1 MGASSG
7 GFHGLYYIAESTF
20 GTTPSTPEMTQL
32 RHTSCSLVLSKDT
45 FQSNELRSDRQ
56 IQDVRTGAQ
65 KVGGDIGFE
74 FSWKEFDPLLE
85 GALFGAWTS
94 NVLKAGTVQKSF
106 TLERKFADI
115 TQYGV
120 FTGCTMDKFSLEVK
134 PNAIVTGSF
143 SVVGKGAAYSG
154 TPLDAIPTASQQE
167 SPYDSFT
174 GVMKEGGSTVAF
186 VTGLSLSI
194 QNNLSPNYV
203 VGSNQTPF
211 ITAGRTNVSGT
222 LSCMFQDLTMLNKF
236 INETETSIEFTLGNG
251 TTKSYTFKI
260 PRVRYTGGDNAVS
273 GEGVVTLSMPFMGVY
288 DGTVGSALQITR
300 TAS

>member
-1 MGASSG
+1 MATASG
-7 GFHGLYYIAESTF
+7 GFHGLSIISETTF
-20 GTTPSTPEMTQL
+20 GVTPSTPEMTQL

-56 IQDVRTGAQ
+56 VADVRVGAQ
-65 KVGGDIGFE
+65 KISGDIGLE
-74 FSWKEFDPLLE
+74 LMYGDYDNLLE
-85 GALFGAWTS
+85 GALFGSWNS
-94 NVLKAGTVQKSF
+94 NVLKAGTTQKSF
-106 TLERKFADI
+106 TIERQFKDI

-120 FTGCTMDKFSLEVK
+120 FTGCTVDKFSLDIK

-143 SVVGKGAAYSG
+143 SVVGKGASYSG
-154 TPLDAIPTASQQE
+154 TPLDASPTAASSN
-167 SPYDSFT
+167 SPLDSFT
-174 GVMKEGGSTVAF
+174 GVMKEGGATVAY
-186 VTGLSLSI
+186 VTGISLSI

-236 INETETSIEFTLGNG
+236 INETETSVEVTLGNG
-251 TTKSYTFKI
+251 VTKSYTILI
-260 PRVRYTGGDNAVS
+260 PRVRYTGGDNGVS
-273 GEGVVTLSMPFMGVY
+273 GEGVITLSMPFMGVY
-288 DGTVGSALQITR
+288 DGTTETSFQITR

>member
-1 MGASSG
+1 MAVSSG
-7 GFHGLYYIAESTF
+7 GFHGLYMVAESTF
-20 GTTPSTPEMTQL
+20 GVTPSTPEMTQL

-45 FQSNELRSDRQ
+45 FQSNELRDDRQ
-56 IQDVRTGAQ
+56 VQDVRVGAQ
-65 KVGGDIGFE
+65 KVGGDLGFE
-74 FSWKEFDPLLE
+74 FSWKEFDALLE
-85 GALFGAWTS
+85 GAFFGEWTT
-94 NVLKAGTVQKSF
+94 NVLKAGIVQKSF
-106 TLERKFADI
+106 TMERKFSDI
-115 TQYGV
+115 VQYGV
-120 FTGCTMDKFSLEVK
+120 FTGCTIDKFSLDVK

-143 SVVGKGAAYSG
+143 SVVGKGASYSAS
-154 TPLDAIPTASQQE
+154 PLDASPTASQSY

-186 VTGLSLSI
+186 VTGLSLSVA
-194 QNNLSPNYV
+194 NNLSPNYV

-236 INETETSIEFTLGNG
+236 INETETSLEFVLGNG
-251 TTKSYTFKI
+251 TTQSYTFKI

-288 DGTVGSALQITR
+288 DGTAGTAIMCTR